1 MTRQHYSGKLRSS
14 RANARIR
21 ERDMYEI
28 FVKTYRIDSA
38 SGTPIETALK
48 GFSKVTFLAAIIA
61 STFGVAQA
69 EPGEQSIV
77 REVAAA
83 QGWTSVVPMEL
94 NGDGLTDLL
103 SYNATTGRAIYSIGT
118 SVPGEQEIVKDVAA
132 AKGWTLVVP
141 IELNGD
147 GLTDLLSY
155 NRTTGQAIYSV
166 AD

>member
-1 MTRQHYSGKLRSS
+1 
-14 RANARIR
+14 
-21 ERDMYEI
+21 MYEI

-103 SYNATTGRAIYSIGT
+103 SYNATTGRRYIL
-118 SVPGEQEIVKDVAA
+118 SVPTPQENRRSSKTLPLP
-132 AKGWTLVVP
+132 KGGPWLC
-141 IELNGD
+141 
-147 GLTDLLSY
+147 
-155 NRTTGQAIYSV
+155 R
-166 AD
+166 

>member
-103 SYNATTGRAIYSIGT
+103 SYNATTGRRYIL
-118 SVPGEQEIVKDVAA
+118 SVPTPQENRRSSKTLPLP
-132 AKGWTLVVP
+132 KGGPWLC
-141 IELNGD
+141 
-147 GLTDLLSY
+147 
-155 NRTTGQAIYSV
+155 R
-166 AD
+166 

>member
-38 SGTPIETALK
+38 SGTPIEAALK

-69 EPGEQSIV
+69 ERGSKALFERSPL
-77 REVAAA
+77 
-83 QGWTSVVPMEL
+83 P
-94 NGDGLTDLL
+94 
-103 SYNATTGRAIYSIGT
+103 
-118 SVPGEQEIVKDVAA
+118 
-132 AKGWTLVVP
+132 KGGPRLCRW
-141 IELNGD
+141 
-147 GLTDLLSY
+147 S
-155 NRTTGQAIYSV
+155 
-166 AD
+166 